1 MVRVSVVPETLI
13 RERRAMATA
22 VRELRAR
29 RAMKQEEV
37 ADAAGLGR
45 NYLTTLERGR
55 MNPSFEALVCIARAL
70 GVEFSELARLY
81 EDRLHESA

>member
-1 MVRVSVVPETLI
+1 
-13 RERRAMATA
+13 MATA

-29 RAMKQEEV
+29 RALKQEEV

-55 MNPSFEALVCIARAL
+55 MNPSFEALVRIARAL
-70 GVEFSELARLY
+70 DVSFSELTALY
-81 EDRLHESA
+81 EDRLRESS